1 MTPERAAV
9 EAAWL
14 SLLSLPG
21 VGPGR
26 LWDIA
31 VDGDPIGTWKAMST
45 GAPPAAL
52 SSTAEQRAA
61 WRSGAAAIDPESL
74 VEAHAASGITVT
86 LHGDRG
92 HPSIDQRDPHVPPV
106 LLWRGGGSPAELTG
120 RPSVGIIG
128 TRRATRAG
136 VELAR
141 EFGRSLA
148 LAGCTVV
155 SGLALGVDAAGH
167 RGALEAGAAPPLGV
181 VGSGLDVVY
190 PRANRA
196 LWHDVAERGLLCSE
210 YPLTTPPAAWRFPAR
225 NRILVALCDVV
236 VVVESH
242 ERGGSLITAGIA
254 GARGVPVLAVPGA
267 VRSPASVGTNRLIA
281 DGCQPCLGAEDVLAA
296 LGLTTAPTLPFPDRD
311 GSAVPDDRASP
322 AEAEVLDALGWVARS
337 VDELADDCPTLG
349 LADLSLAVA
358 SLLGRRIV
366 VERDGRLERA
376 R

>member
-136 VELAR
+136 VSTSPSRSGSSPTASRISRTAR
-141 EFGRSLA
+141 SMRAWS
-148 LAGCTVV
+148 TVP
-155 SGLALGVDAAGH
+155 AAGF
-167 RGALEAGAAPPLGV
+167 AT
-181 VGSGLDVVY
+181 GS
-190 PRANRA
+190 
-196 LWHDVAERGLLCSE
+196 S
-210 YPLTTPPAAWRFPAR
+210 
-225 NRILVALCDVV
+225 
-236 VVVESH
+236 S
-242 ERGGSLITAGIA
+242 S
-254 GARGVPVLAVPGA
+254 
-267 VRSPASVGTNRLIA
+267 SPH
-281 DGCQPCLGAEDVLAA
+281 
-296 LGLTTAPTLPFPDRD
+296 
-311 GSAVPDDRASP
+311 
-322 AEAEVLDALGWVARS
+322 
-337 VDELADDCPTLG
+337 
-349 LADLSLAVA
+349 
-358 SLLGRRIV
+358 
-366 VERDGRLERA
+366 
-376 R
+376 